1 MVEWFVWRCF
11 QFYFYHLILWFLS
24 DELWKLKTHFRCF
37 QFLKLSFYG
46 IFIIKHTYMGP
57 TVSAKSHQPTFWYYL
72 QRLSSSIGT
81 KSLLHLHTTIFF
93 SFSFFGKLYH
103 HLHTT
108 IDRSSDPPS
117 FFSFSF
123 FFLVNYTTISIPPPI
138 GAQTHHL
145 LHPSWLH
152 HWHYHLSLR
161 PINLQNQET
170 NFSIQT
176 ISKISD
182 PLLCFSLSFS
192 FKFFINGIAR
202 RLCHSSIRLCHS
214 SMVSLVGL
222 FRRKT

>member
-1 MVEWFVWRCF
+1 MHGTHCQCKVTPT
-11 QFYFYHLILWFLS
+11 HLLILLAKA
-24 DELWKLKTHFRCF
+24 L
-37 QFLKLSFYG
+37 
-46 IFIIKHTYMGP
+46 FINGNKITP
-57 TVSAKSHQPTFWYYL
+57 PS
-72 QRLSSSIGT
+72 
-81 KSLLHLHTTIFF
+81 
-93 SFSFFGKLYH
+93 LYH

-108 IDRSSDPPS
+108 ADRSLDPPS
-117 FFSFSF
+117 PYHHRSKLRPKYLF
-123 FFLVNYTTISIPPPI
+123 FFLINYTTIFIPPPI
-138 GAQTHHL
+138 EAQTHHL

-176 ISKISD
+176 IPTNFSIQTISKISD

-192 FKFFINGIAR
+192 FKIFINGVTS
-202 RLCHSSIRLCHS
+202 RLCHSSIRLCRS